1 MAGTLTGTLSMKFT
15 PSTTGQTTINP
26 PDINFSFTVA
36 GDHRMSGTIDV
47 GTSMEA
53 LVLGDITNA
62 GWVLLVNT
70 DQTNFVEFNSDAD
83 GTNETGKMK
92 PNEFAFFRMGDA
104 HKILNLKA
112 DTAACDVQYLVL
124 ED

>member
-1 MAGTLTGTLSMKFT
+1 MAGTLTGTLTLKFT
-15 PSTTGQTTINP
+15 PSTTGQQIVNP
-26 PDINFSFTVA
+26 PDFNLSITVA
-36 GDHRMSGTIDV
+36 GDHHSSGTIEV

-53 LVLGDITNA
+53 LDFGDITNA
-62 GWVLLVNT
+62 GWVLLFNT
-70 DQTNFVEFNSDAD
+70 DQTNFVEFNSDSD

-92 PNEFAFFRMGDA
+92 PNEPAFFRMGDG

-112 DTAACDVQYLVL
+112 DTAACDVQYWVW